1 MTAYDAWLD
10 EPQAAQDDLDAQD
23 DQRWQVAH
31 ANAAGAMISGLDN
44 DEAAMIAESVDEFI
58 SDTMDESHFELL
70 NKLLID
76 IAMKRPFDSSSALI
90 EDVRDLIAEKLALRF
105 YKELGE

>member
-23 DQRWQVAH
+23 DERWQVAH
-31 ANAAGAMISGLDN
+31 ANAAGAMISGLDD

-58 SDTMDESHFELL
+58 SDTMDDEQFKDL
-70 NKLLID
+70 NALLID
-76 IAMKRPFDSSSALI
+76 IAMSGPFDADSGLI
-90 EDVRDLIAEKLALRF
+90 RDVRDLIAEKLALRF